1 MPKQNFALVDT
12 TAGRST
18 TRRVA
23 RLRRAGALGPPA
35 PELHSCSARQ
45 VSCVRL
51 RERLCESRPIAHR
64 SAHQLLQAD
73 RGRLSACSRARRA
86 GGRSYAS
93 STSAWPWSLGSCT
106 TGPRNVKAG
115 RKLGHSRRSKTRPL
129 EGWVGGATVVAK
141 AEPVGRG
148 LSGDGRLSPSARG
161 SADFGGF
168 RADSGVEVLASES
181 VAVAFEREDL

>member
-1 MPKQNFALVDT
+1 VASE
-12 TAGRST
+12 AGFPW
-18 TRRVA
+18 
-23 RLRRAGALGPPA
+23 GP
-35 PELHSCSARQ
+35 SA
-45 VSCVRL
+45 SAEHG
-51 RERLCESRPIAHR
+51 REWIEIEPDHPVN
-64 SAHQLLQAD
+64 
-73 RGRLSACSRARRA
+73 
-86 GGRSYAS
+86 
-93 STSAWPWSLGSCT
+93 PWEDEG
-106 TGPRNVKAG
+106 VKAG